1 MKFYE
6 KLFDDYINLEN
17 LHPELEVYI
26 NKLPKDIQKFKN
38 IILYG
43 PSGVGKY
50 TQALNIVKKYSDSEL
65 KYEKK
70 ILINCNKNIYYYR
83 ISDIHFEIDMS
94 LLGCQSKIL
103 WHEIFIHISEIINL
117 KNKNNN
123 SGIIVCKYFEKINSE
138 LL

>member
-70 ILINCNKNIYYYR
+70 
-83 ISDIHFEIDMS
+83 F
-94 LLGCQSKIL
+94 
-103 WHEIFIHISEIINL
+103 
-117 KNKNNN
+117 
-123 SGIIVCKYFEKINSE
+123 
-138 LL
+138 